1 MFGLDSVTS
10 PARPDKS
17 TSGDVL
23 DDLIRRAVVGRV
35 RCWTEMLSDPVNQLL
50 RVLTGETT
58 SVQLVRDWNV
68 HPKTI
73 NRRVA
78 DFRARAAHALR
89 ELAP

>member
-1 MFGLDSVTS
+1 
-10 PARPDKS
+10 
-17 TSGDVL
+17 
-23 DDLIRRAVVGRV
+23 
-35 RCWTEMLSDPVNQLL
+35 MLSDPVNQLL